1 MKKVIRERDSD
12 KLLELAAREVC
23 DKVET
28 VLSLGQT
35 VNLAVPGG
43 RSAARIFR
51 ALREEP
57 LDWGRVHL
65 FVVDERLVPIDH
77 PDSNFKLIEENF
89 VAPLVA
95 AGRFPVANAHPLVF
109 DSTTA
114 DRGARRYEETL
125 ARCGFRFDVVLLSAG
140 EDGHV
145 GALYPHHPSI
155 EDRHHG
161 FLVMD
166 DSPKPPPE
174 RMSSSLSLLQT
185 ASAAVLLFAG
195 EGKREAYRRFN
206 DETLAVAD
214 CPAKLLLA
222 VDRLTVLTD
231 LE

>member
-1 MKKVIRERDSD
+1 MKRVIREQDPE
-12 KLLELAAREVC
+12 KLLELAARAVC
-23 DKVET
+23 EGVGA
-28 VLSLGQT
+28 VLSLGQR

-57 LDWGRVHL
+57 LDWGRVH
-65 FVVDERLVPIDH
+65 FFMVDERLVPIGH
-77 PDSNFKLIEENF
+77 PDSNFKLFQEGF

-95 AGRFPVANAHPLVF
+95 AGRFPAANAHPFLF
-109 DSTTA
+109 DPAAA
-114 DRGARRYEETL
+114 DRGAKRYEETL
-125 ARCGFRFDVVLLSAG
+125 ARYGLRFDVVLLSAG
-140 EDGHV
+140 EDGHI
-145 GALYPHHPSI
+145 GALYPRHPSI
-155 EDRHHG
+155 EDRHQG

-206 DETLAVAD
+206 DEKLAVAD